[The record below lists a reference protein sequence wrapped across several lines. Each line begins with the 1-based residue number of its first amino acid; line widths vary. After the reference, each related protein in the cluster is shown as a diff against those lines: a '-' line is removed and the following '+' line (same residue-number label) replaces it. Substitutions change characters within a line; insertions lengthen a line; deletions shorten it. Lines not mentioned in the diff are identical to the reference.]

1 MYARYIKRILDFT
14 FALLAILCFSPILI
28 VVTVWLHF
36 ANKGAGAFFTQERPG
51 KDEKIF
57 RVIKFKSMTDE
68 RDEAGELLPDAQ
80 RLTKV
85 GRFVRATSIDELPQL
100 LNVLKGDMSFIGPR
114 PWSPDYLPYYNEREH
129 HRHDV
134 RPGISGWAQV
144 NGRAYVRWQDRIAF
158 DLEYVEALSLAFD
171 LKIIWKTLTNLFN
184 RKSVGIE
191 KSGVYS
197 FYDYRKAEWAEQG
210 RQDLIEKAEKEEAEI
225 MRKLKEAH
233 LN

>member
-1 MYARYIKRILDFT
+1 MYRNFFKRLLDIMVAT
-14 FALLAILCFSPILI
+14 VALLAVGWLMLI
-28 VVTVWLHF
+28 VALWLHF
-36 ANKGAGAFFTQERPG
+36 ANKGAGAFFVQTRVG
-51 KDEKIF
+51 KGEKWF
-57 RVIKFKSMTDE
+57 HVLKFKSMTDE
-68 RDEAGELLPDAQ
+68 RDAKGDLLPDVQ
-80 RLTKV
+80 RLTTA

-114 PWSPDYLPYYNEREH
+114 PWPPDYLPYYNEREH

-144 NGRAYVRWQDRIAF
+144 NGRTSVSWPDRINY
-158 DLEYVEALSLAFD
+158 DLEYVEHLSFAFD
-171 LKIIWKTLTNLFN
+171 VKILWKTVTKVFK
-184 RKSVGIE
+184 RESVGIE

-225 MRKLKEAH
+225 IRKS
-233 LN
+233 

>member
-1 MYARYIKRILDFT
+1 MYRNFFKRFLDLLLSSV
-14 FALLAILCFSPILI
+14 ALLCVGWLLLLI
-28 VVTVWLHF
+28 AFWLHF
-36 ANKGAGAFFTQERPG
+36 ANKGAGAFFKQVRVGKNERLFQ
-51 KDEKIF
+51 IL
-57 RVIKFKSMTDE
+57 KFKSMTDE
-68 RDEAGELLPDAQ
+68 RDETGELLPDAQ

-144 NGRAYVRWQDRIAF
+144 NGRAYVGWQDRIAY
-158 DLEYVEALSLAFD
+158 DLEYVEGLSLAFD

-225 MRKLKEAH
+225 LRKLKEAH

>member
-1 MYARYIKRILDFT
+1 MYKNFFKNFLDLLFSCL
-14 FALLAILCFSPILI
+14 ALLCIGWLLLLI
-28 VVTVWLHF
+28 AVCLHF
-36 ANKGAGAFFTQERPG
+36 ANKGAGAFYKQVRVGKNERLFQ
-51 KDEKIF
+51 IL
-57 RVIKFKSMTDE
+57 KFKSMTDE
-68 RDEAGELLPDAQ
+68 CDETGKLLPDAQ

-158 DLEYVEALSLAFD
+158 DLEYVEGLSLAFD

-184 RKSVGIE
+184 RKSVGVE

-225 MRKLKEAH
+225 LRKLKEAH